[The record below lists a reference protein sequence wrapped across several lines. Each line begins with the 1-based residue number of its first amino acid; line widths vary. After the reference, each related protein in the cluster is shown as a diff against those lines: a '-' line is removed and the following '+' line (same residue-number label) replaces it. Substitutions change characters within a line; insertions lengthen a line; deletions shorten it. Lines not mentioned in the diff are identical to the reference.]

1 MQLPNFRSI
10 RFRLPLLFMMAS
22 AIPALVSIYW
32 ISGLLNERMEQILDQ
47 RVRDSVTIVNN
58 VFDEYTNDILLK
70 GRVIAQTRSV
80 HELLLAGQTI
90 GLINELNTL
99 NQDLHLT
106 LYGAVIEIYDRNGRL
121 VVSEPHRA
129 KQQVPDRTIYTALKR
144 NEFKVSRFFDGDKLR
159 IATALPIFAPEQS
172 GAIGVVALSFDVTHK
187 LADEIHKITASEVL
201 IFVNQL
207 NQSPR
212 LLATTLDETSSEQ
225 LILDYSQNKL
235 NLAQRPD
242 YMLAVREQGA
252 RNGRYFLAAAVET
265 RSMLGVIQSLQ
276 KVLYGV
282 AAAAALLSLIF
293 ALGLTRNLVERIVY
307 LVHAARRVK
316 EGELDQQIHVKS
328 DDEFG
333 TLADSLDA
341 MRREIQLTLSQK
353 ESMIV
358 NLTLRDELNSAM
370 IRKAGSELLKEVLN
384 IVMEAVKAQKGS
396 IMMVDQASQKLI
408 LKVVYD
414 PQEALEPQKVM
425 EHISFTIGEGIAG
438 QVAATGE
445 AVICNDTHTDK
456 RFKTYRFQEMD
467 ARIYNILCI
476 PLKVDDRVLGVISLD
491 NKPEGFADADLEII
505 QHLANQV
512 AIAIQNAEL
521 YERSITDGLTSLFI
535 RRYFEDVLEQE
546 IKRSQRLKTSTALL
560 MFDIDHFKRFNDTY
574 GHQVGDWVIQ
584 KVAHVAKQSIRDG
597 VDMAARYGGE
607 EFAIV
612 MPETDLEGAY
622 QVGERLRKEIE
633 DSFVYHEGHKLKIT
647 VSLGCAV
654 FPAQAS
660 LKEELIQYA
669 DLALYASKHKG
680 RNCTTAYR
688 DELSMYEDSSS
699 A

>member
-1 MQLPNFRSI
+1 MPLPNFRSI
-10 RFRLPLLFMMAS
+10 RFRLPLLFMMAA

-32 ISGLLNERMEQILDQ
+32 ISNLLNERMEQMLVQ
-47 RVRDSVTIVNN
+47 RLRDSVTIVNN

-70 GRVIAQTRSV
+70 ARVIAQMRSV
-80 HELLLAGQTI
+80 QELLLAGQTI

-121 VVSEPHRA
+121 VVSEPRRA
-129 KQQVPDRTIYTALKR
+129 TQQVPDRTIYTALKR
-144 NEFKVSRFFDGDKLR
+144 NEFKVSRYLDGDKLR
-159 IATALPIFAPEQS
+159 VATALPIFASGQA

-201 IFVNQL
+201 IFINQI

-212 LLATTLDETSSEQ
+212 LLATTLDESTSEQ

-235 NLAQRPD
+235 NLANRPA
-242 YMLAVREQGA
+242 YLLAVREQAA

-265 RSMLGVIQSLQ
+265 RSMLGVIHSLQ
-276 KVLYGV
+276 NVLYGV
-282 AAAAALLSLIF
+282 AAAAALLSLVF
-293 ALGLTRNLVERIVY
+293 ALGFSRSLVERIVY
-307 LVHAARRVK
+307 LVQAAHRVK
-316 EGELDQQIHVKS
+316 QGELEQSIQIKS

-333 TLADSLDA
+333 KLAESLDS
-341 MRREIQLTLSQK
+341 MRQEIQQTLSQK
-353 ESMIV
+353 EAMIV
-358 NLTLRDELNSAM
+358 NLTLRDQLNSAM

-384 IVMEAVKAQKGS
+384 IVMAAVKAQKGS

-414 PQEALEPQKVM
+414 PKQSLEAQKVM
-425 EHISFTIGEGIAG
+425 DHISFTIGEGIAG

-445 AVICNDTHTDK
+445 AVICNDTYTDK
-456 RFKTYRFQEMD
+456 RFKSYHFQEMD
-467 ARIYNILCI
+467 ARIWNLLCI

-491 NKPEGFADADLEII
+491 NKAEGFDAPDLEII
-505 QHLANQV
+505 QHLINQV
-512 AIAIQNAEL
+512 AVAIQNAEL

-535 RRYFEDVLEQE
+535 RRYFEDVLEHE

-584 KVAHVAKQSIRDG
+584 KVAHVAKNSIRDG
-597 VDMAARYGGE
+597 IDMAARYGGE

-612 MPETDLEGAY
+612 MPETDLDGAY
-622 QVGERLRKEIE
+622 QVGERIRQAIE

-654 FPAQAS
+654 YPAQAGS
-660 LKEELIQYA
+660 KEELIQYA
-669 DLALYASKHKG
+669 DTALYASKHKG
-680 RNCTTAYR
+680 RNCTSRYR
-688 DELSMYEDSSS
+688 DELSV
-699 A
+699 